1 MVGLGNLLF
10 GDEGFGVEAVR
21 ALEAS
26 GEFPEAVSF
35 IDGGTQGIYLL
46 DYFESCDCLL
56 VFDSIIPV
64 EFEQKVYLYRNEE
77 LPAFIHRKMSA
88 HQMGLSELLGIA
100 RLHGQYPPE
109 VVLIGAPPHDL
120 DLGGGLSD
128 VMQAHLETAV
138 SLARELL
145 ESWLENGD
153 VRPLIPDQAEEL
165 AAGGLVVQEL
175 ARHGGGGGD

>member
-1 MVGLGNLLF
+1 MHSYLKKINVVGLGNLLF

-21 ALEAS
+21 ALEAP
-26 GEFPEAVSF
+26 GGFPESVSF

-64 EFEQKVYLYRNEE
+64 EFEPKVYLYRDDE

-88 HQMGLSELLGIA
+88 HQMGLSELLGIS
-100 RLHGQYPPE
+100 RLHGKYPPE
-109 VVLIGAPPHDL
+109 VVLIGAPPHNL

-128 VMQAHLETAV
+128 IMQGHLETAV
-138 SLARELL
+138 RMGRDVIEGWLA
-145 ESWLENGD
+145 SGM
-153 VRPLIPDQAEEL
+153 
-165 AAGGLVVQEL
+165 
-175 ARHGGGGGD
+175 